1 MTMKQTTKQRENA
14 IENLR
19 KARTPEAQRRRRL
32 NQIAHEEAQAERLR
46 ASGYQVFS
54 PTVVCDR
61 IAVKD
66 GKVIFVEFKKPG
78 QELREGQAT
87 IQALIPGNYLVVY
100 A

>member
-1 MTMKQTTKQRENA
+1 MKQTTKQREKGL
-14 IENLR
+14 ENLR

-32 NQIAHEEAQAERLR
+32 NQLAHEEAEAERLR
-46 ASGYQVFS
+46 ALGYQVFS

-61 IAVKD
+61 IAIKD
-66 GKVIFVEFKKPG
+66 GKVLFVEFKKQG

-87 IQALIPGNYLVVY
+87 IQALMPGNYLIVY